1 MAPEFTAYQYSPHAR
16 VSCTACHV
24 GPGAGWYA
32 RSKLSGLYQVYATLA
47 NVYPRPIAAPI
58 EHLRPA
64 QATCEQCHWPEKF
77 FGAKQKIMTHYLP
90 DEANTEWPIELLL
103 KIGGGSLKTG
113 QTFGIHWHMNIAHEV
128 EYYAE
133 DAARQVIS
141 WVRFKDKK
149 ISHRTTL

>member
-32 RSKLSGLYQVYATLA
+32 RSRLSGLYQVYATLA

-77 FGAKQKIMTHYLP
+77 FGAKQKIIIMSQGGKRPHPETLP
-90 DEANTEWPIELLL
+90 AGGLALEHPVDIGEAWKGALCSDCHKGALP
-103 KIGGGSLKTG
+103 
-113 QTFGIHWHMNIAHEV
+113 
-128 EYYAE
+128 
-133 DAARQVIS
+133 
-141 WVRFKDKK
+141 
-149 ISHRTTL
+149 